1 MSVWVAHGLDG
12 HGHGESCRHPG
23 SCSKP
28 RYLHL
33 CEGVQAWGKTFK
45 LCPQK
50 QISVG
55 NYFCCYTGEVENN
68 YFLSLG
74 YGFIGNKDR
83 NTQEHFLSWGCLT
96 QHISVFVGFWCAC
109 SSAESAGVMTSR
121 AWNPQGDPSQQ
132 DLQMF
137 ALGVFPK
144 YPGF

>member
-1 MSVWVAHGLDG
+1 MGWMAMAMGRAVVTLAHVQSPGICTSVKV
-12 HGHGESCRHPG
+12 SRPG
-23 SCSKP
+23 VK
-28 RYLHL
+28 HL
-33 CEGVQAWGKTFK
+33 NCVLRSRSQWEMTSAATLGRWKR
-45 LCPQK
+45 
-50 QISVG
+50 II
-55 NYFCCYTGEVENN
+55 
-68 YFLSLG
+68 FLSLG

-96 QHISVFVGFWCAC
+96 QHISVCVGFWCAC
-109 SSAESAGVMTSR
+109 SSAESAEVMTSR